1 MNWHYINTGFN
12 TGKFN
17 MSFDLQLAN
26 LCKPGKAV
34 LRLYR
39 WQPYCI
45 SLGANQSIDSV
56 NQVKANSN
64 NLDIVK
70 RPTGGRAIL
79 HAEEL
84 TYSVVMP
91 IDKETSVRNIY
102 SNINMAL
109 ASGLKKYDDKLSL
122 IELENLQ
129 PNFRDFYKEEKSA
142 VCFAVPAKS
151 ELKLAGKKLA
161 GSAQRKMGNVI
172 LQHGSILC
180 GEYHKNIVD
189 YLNVSPGERSA
200 VISLL
205 DATADIQNITGRTVD
220 YDNLCT
226 AIAEGFES
234 YYEMKFD
241 ASGKDDCFIIE
252 NETLYN

>member
-1 MNWHYINTGFN
+1 MKWHYINTGFN

-17 MSFDLQLAN
+17 MAFDFSLAEGYV
-26 LCKPGKAV
+26 PGEAV

-45 SLGANQSIDSV
+45 SLGANQSFDSIDHA
-56 NQVKANSN
+56 KAAA
-64 NLDIVK
+64 DGIDVVK

-91 IDKETSVRNIY
+91 VEKDSSVKNIY
-102 SNINMAL
+102 FDINMAL
-109 ASGLKKYDDKLSL
+109 AFGLKKYDDKLSF

-129 PNFRDFYKEEKSA
+129 PNLRDFYKEEKSA

-151 ELKLAGKKLA
+151 ELKFAGKKLA
-161 GSAQRKMGNVI
+161 GSAQRKIGNVV

-180 GEYHKNIVD
+180 GGYHKNIVD
-189 YLNVSPGERSA
+189 YLTVSPGERQA
-200 VISLL
+200 VIGLL
-205 DATADIQNITGRTVD
+205 NSTADIQSITGRNVD
-220 YDNLCT
+220 YSILCN
-226 AIAEGFES
+226 AVVEGFQS
-234 YYEMKFD
+234 YFKMKFS
-241 ASGKDDCFIIE
+241 AAGKDDSFVIE
-252 NETLYN
+252 NESLYS